1 MSTKTISKRVALAT
15 VVALGAGVLSLVTV
29 SSASAAP
36 TVIAARDVNA
46 AAGSANTP
54 NGDVGIL
61 FQATASSASG
71 AAAQATIPSGNTSVG
86 LVNTSDIANGQVA
99 GTTQTAILLSTGA
112 LTVFE
117 TGTQAST
124 TFDVITVTGGTIS
137 ASNGTYLNS
146 GSTLASFGAATQWGV
161 VVKPSSGSTSMTV
174 ALYTGTAANNSTSGG
189 SLSGQITV
197 TIAAS
202 SVAGTVSTAKSG
214 VFYTD
219 NTPTTGLT
227 ADKTSGTSTPANPF
241 QGTSAYGVNQFADIR
256 ELDAFGTPISANSTH
271 LTTATAT
278 NGAYVA
284 LGTNPTTGTQSTAFV
299 AGNTVTDNAVLVVSD
314 PTTAPLTTVVT
325 VSLDGVVIGTKSF
338 TFTGQV
344 AKITLSSA
352 SNGALSSTGTATI
365 AFADSAG
372 NAVYPSTSTTTGSGS
387 TKYPLGNLL
396 IDGNTTNA
404 YITGA
409 SVTTAPLST
418 TGGVLTFTTGASAGS
433 ANLDVKYT
441 NLDGTVI
448 SSNALTVSASD
459 TPYSYT
465 AALDKAKYNVGDI
478 ATLTVT
484 FKDSKGNVANDNGGI
499 ASSTYVPA
507 ISGGLL
513 GNTNGSLTT
522 NGSSTDAT
530 TNGVATYKFVV
541 GQPSAT
547 PYNGQLLVSFGLVN
561 SRNSGQSTQ
570 TVAYSIGDSST
581 SLNDVLKGIVSLIA
595 SINKQIAALAKLV
608 APKKK

>member
-1 MSTKTISKRVALAT
+1 MSTKTVTKRIALAT

-29 SSASAAP
+29 SSASASTP

-46 AAGSANTP
+46 AAGSPNTAV
-54 NGDVGIL
+54 NDAGIL
-61 FQATASSASG
+61 FQATASSITG
-71 AAAQATIPSGNTSVG
+71 AAVQNSGTPSSNTSVG

-112 LTVFE
+112 LNVFE
-117 TGTQAST
+117 TGTSSS

-146 GSTLASFGAATQWGV
+146 GSTLASIGSTTSWGV

-174 ALYTGTAANNSTSGG
+174 ALYTGNTAKDSTSGG

-197 TIAAS
+197 TIAGS

-219 NTPTTGLT
+219 SAPTTGLT
-227 ADKTSGTSTPANPF
+227 ADKTSGTSTPTNPF
-241 QGTSAYGVNQFADIR
+241 QGTSAYGVSQFADIR

-284 LGTNPTTGTQSTAFV
+284 LGTGTTAGTQSTAFI
-299 AGNTVTDNAVLVVSD
+299 AGNNGTDNAVLVVSN

-338 TFTGQV
+338 TFTGEV

-396 IDGNTTNA
+396 VDGNTTNA

-409 SVTTAPLST
+409 SVTTPPTST
-418 TGGVLTFTTGASAGS
+418 TAGVLTFTTGASAGS
-433 ANLDVKYT
+433 ANLAVKYT

-448 SSNALTVSASD
+448 SSNALTVSSSD
-459 TPYSYT
+459 APYSYT

-513 GNTNGSLTT
+513 GNTNGSLITD
-522 NGSSTDAT
+522 GSSTDAT

-547 PYNGQLLVSFGLVN
+547 PYNGQLLVSFGVVN
-561 SRNSGQSTQ
+561 ARNSGQTTQ

-608 APKKK
+608 AKK